1 MNEELMLKELLL
13 DHIIRKDV
21 IGLRELFDEYNIVDL
36 AEYVNKLDVLDIIFI
51 FKTVTKD
58 VTGQLFSYL
67 DNEVIEKLLEVFNS
81 EQIKGILNNLY
92 SDDLIDFLQE
102 LPINLSKKVLSSA
115 STQQKQIINE
125 LLSYQEDTAGS
136 IMSTNYLELTE
147 DDTVFQA
154 MDKIKKHGK
163 KAETLGTCFVL
174 DNNGILVGTVT
185 LRDILFEKDLQYIK
199 DIMDTDYNYVL
210 THTDTEEVARIM
222 QKYDDNTLAVTDED
236 YHMLGIITIDDVIDV
251 IQEEATEDIHKM
263 AAITPLEYPY
273 LEAGVFKIAKSR
285 LVWLM
290 LLMVSYAISSIIIT
304 NNDQLLLLVPSLIT
318 FIPMLMDTA
327 GNAGSQASA
336 MVIRGIIVDNLTIKD
351 FFRVLY
357 KELMIALIIG
367 LILLIINVLR
377 IVFFVPNIG
386 LDMALIVSISVFV
399 VVILAKLA
407 GGLFPLLALVV
418 KIDPAVM
425 AAPLI
430 TTTCDAI
437 SLLTYFSLAKLWL
450 KL

>member
-1 MNEELMLKELLL
+1 
-13 DHIIRKDV
+13 
-21 IGLRELFDEYNIVDL
+21 
-36 AEYVNKLDVLDIIFI
+36 
-51 FKTVTKD
+51 
-58 VTGQLFSYL
+58 
-67 DNEVIEKLLEVFNS
+67 
-81 EQIKGILNNLY
+81 
-92 SDDLIDFLQE
+92 
-102 LPINLSKKVLSSA
+102 
-115 STQQKQIINE
+115 
-125 LLSYQEDTAGS
+125 
-136 IMSTNYLELTE
+136 
-147 DDTVFQA
+147 
-154 MDKIKKHGK
+154 
-163 KAETLGTCFVL
+163 
-174 DNNGILVGTVT
+174 
-185 LRDILFEKDLQYIK
+185 
-199 DIMDTDYNYVL
+199 
-210 THTDTEEVARIM
+210 
-222 QKYDDNTLAVTDED
+222 
-236 YHMLGIITIDDVIDV
+236 MLGIITIDDVIDV

-285 LVWLM
+285 LIWLM

-450 KL
+450 NL

>member
-13 DHIIRKDV
+13 DHIVKKDV
-21 IGLRELFDEYNIVDL
+21 IGLRELFDDYNIVDL
-36 AEYVNKLDVLDIIFI
+36 AEQVNKLDVLDIIFI

-102 LPINLSKKVLSSA
+102 LPVNLSKKVLSSA
-115 STQQKQIINE
+115 TSQQKQIINE

-136 IMSTNYLELTE
+136 IMSTNYLELKEE
-147 DDTVFQA
+147 DSVFQA
-154 MDKIKKHGK
+154 MDKIKMHGK

-174 DNNGILVGTVT
+174 SNDGTLMGVVT

-199 DIMDTDYNYVL
+199 DIMDTDYNHVMTY
-210 THTDTEEVARIM
+210 TDTEEVARIM
-222 QKYDDNTLAVTDED
+222 QKYDDNIIAVTDED

-273 LEAGVFKIAKSR
+273 LEAGIFKIAKSR

-304 NNDQLLLLVPSLIT
+304 NHDQLLLLVPSLIT
-318 FIPMLMDTA
+318 FIPMLMSTA

-336 MVIRGIIVDNLTIKD
+336 MVIRGIIVDNLTFKD
-351 FFRVLY
+351 FFRVIY
-357 KELMIALIIG
+357 KELMIAMFTGSILFLVNIARILI
-367 LILLIINVLR
+367 
-377 IVFFVPNIG
+377 FVPSVG
-386 LDMALIVSISVFV
+386 LDIALIVSASIFL
-399 VVILAKLA
+399 VVIIAKLSGA
-407 GGLFPLLALVV
+407 LFPLLALIV
-418 KIDPAVM
+418 KVDPAVM

-430 TTTCDAI
+430 TTTSDII
-437 SLLTYFSLAKLWL
+437 SILTYFSLAKFWL
-450 KL
+450 NL